1 MAASAVAVSH
11 SAVRPR
17 PLTPR
22 SSGAWLPPAGRLLLG
37 VPLALKMAGANAV
50 VLVTAIGAAMAHG
63 SLGRGDIPLLGSA
76 LVLSFVVSTV
86 LVVLALEPVRALERT
101 ARQILAGDLD
111 ARVQVSILADRDVR
125 RIAGVMNNLLDAL
138 TSERERIR
146 DLAVRVVSAHD
157 DERAHVARELEDST
171 AQGLAAL
178 LYELRAELD
187 RTEDEATRRRL
198 ERLLGMAGSSLEE
211 LRSVT
216 SAVHPRVL
224 TDLGLVP
231 ALEWLAR
238 GARRRHDIR
247 VSVTAPRPAPP
258 LRPVL
263 AAALF
268 SVAREAMEH
277 AAARPGTSEVNVILA
292 VEDAGIR
299 LVLDN
304 DGTPPRDE
312 DRAAM
317 ESALRG
323 RIGLV
328 DGWVSVEATA
338 RGGTAITAM
347 VPQGPS

>member
-1 MAASAVAVSH
+1 MAAPAVAVIQPAPH
-11 SAVRPR
+11 R
-17 PLTPR
+17 PLTSR
-22 SSGAWLPPAGRLLLG
+22 SRGTWLPPAGRLVLG

-50 VLVTAIGAAMAHG
+50 VLVTAIAAAVAHG
-63 SLGRGDIPLLGSA
+63 SLSRADIPLLGA
-76 LVLSFVVSTV
+76 VLVLSFVVSTV

-101 ARQILAGDLD
+101 AREILAGDLG
-111 ARVQVSILADRDVR
+111 ARVRVSVLADRDVR
-125 RIAGVMNNLLDAL
+125 RIAGVMNNLLTAL

-187 RTEDEATRRRL
+187 RTEDEATQRRL
-198 ERLLGMAGSSLEE
+198 ERLLGMASSSLEE

-247 VSVTAPRPAPP
+247 VSVKAPRPAPA

-268 SVAREAMEH
+268 AVAREAMEH
-277 AAARPGTSEVNVILA
+277 AVARPGTTEVNVTLE
-292 VEDAGIR
+292 VDNTGIR
-299 LVLDN
+299 LVLDD
-304 DGTPPRDE
+304 DGPPPASP
-312 DRAAM
+312 DRAVM

-328 DGWVSVEATA
+328 DGWLSVEQTPEG
-338 RGGTAITAM
+338 RTAIVAV
-347 VPQGPS
+347 VPLDLP

>member
-1 MAASAVAVSH
+1 MAALAAAVIQPAH
-11 SAVRPR
+11 H
-17 PLTPR
+17 PLPR
-22 SSGAWLPPAGRLLLG
+22 SAGAWLPPAGRLLLG

-50 VLVTAIGAAMAHG
+50 VLVTAIAAAAAHG
-63 SLGRGDIPLLGSA
+63 GLGRADVPLLGAA

-101 ARQILAGDLD
+101 AREILAGELD
-111 ARVQVSILADRDVR
+111 ARVRVSVLADRDVR

-187 RTEDEATRRRL
+187 RTEDEATRHRL

-238 GARRRHDIR
+238 GTRRRHDIR
-247 VSVTAPRPAPP
+247 VSVNAPKPAPP

-263 AAALF
+263 SAALF
-268 SVAREAMEH
+268 SVAREAMERAVTTPETTEVKVILEADNNSVRLILENDGPVP
-277 AAARPGTSEVNVILA
+277 AAA
-292 VEDAGIR
+292 
-299 LVLDN
+299 
-304 DGTPPRDE
+304 
-312 DRAAM
+312 DRTAM
-317 ESALRG
+317 ESRLRG

-328 DGWVSVEATA
+328 DGWLSVEQAA
-338 RGGTAITAM
+338 GGGTAVVAE
-347 VPQGPS
+347 VPTDLS

>member
-1 MAASAVAVSH
+1 MAASAAAVIQPAH
-11 SAVRPR
+11 HRAP
-17 PLTPR
+17 PR
-22 SSGAWLPPAGRLLLG
+22 STGAWLPPAGRLLLG

-50 VLVTAIGAAMAHG
+50 VLVTAIAAAAAHG
-63 SLGRGDIPLLGSA
+63 GLGRADVPLLGAA

-101 ARQILAGDLD
+101 AREILAGDLD
-111 ARVQVSILADRDVR
+111 ARVRVSVLADRDVR

-146 DLAVRVVSAHD
+146 TLAVRVVSAHD

-187 RTEDEATRRRL
+187 RTEDEETQRRL

-238 GARRRHDIR
+238 GVRRRHDIR
-247 VSVTAPRPAPP
+247 VAVNAPKPAPV

-277 AAARPGTSEVNVILA
+277 AAARPGTTEVNVILEVDNA
-292 VEDAGIR
+292 SIR
-299 LVLDN
+299 LVLDD
-304 DGTPPRDE
+304 DGPAPASP
-312 DRAAM
+312 DRSTM

-328 DGWVSVEATA
+328 DGWLSVEQTA
-338 RGGTAITAM
+338 RGGTAVVAV
-347 VPQGPS
+347 VPTELS